1 MEPGSGE
8 GAFAKEGERILR
20 RGHLVTLAEGTFRG
34 PDGTRFDREI
44 VHHPGAVSVVPLV
57 DDETVLLVRQY
68 RAAVEVE
75 LLEIPAGKRDV
86 AGEAPDA
93 TAQRELVEEVG
104 RRAGSLEELARFH
117 NSPGFCDEH
126 SIVYLGRDLQPASR
140 DPHGVEEQHMAV
152 ETVALAEV
160 EPMIADGRIT
170 DAKTIIGL
178 LLAVRRVRA

>member
-1 MEPGSGE
+1 MEPGFGE

-75 LLEIPAGKRDV
+75 LLA
-86 AGEAPDA
+86 
-93 TAQRELVEEVG
+93 
-104 RRAGSLEELARFH
+104 LARVQH
-117 NSPGFCDEH
+117 GMTGDSGMDEDRRRH
-126 SIVYLGRDLQPASR
+126 
-140 DPHGVEEQHMAV
+140 
-152 ETVALAEV
+152 
-160 EPMIADGRIT
+160 
-170 DAKTIIGL
+170 
-178 LLAVRRVRA
+178 AVRIATVRTPSTASG